1 MDATALRELQKPLK
15 DQYKDQPEAAL
26 APLHA
31 VGTFT
36 DGDITCTVDSWAGPV
51 TAGLHPTTGG
61 DGSEACSGDMLLQAL
76 VACAGVTFRSVA
88 TAMSL
93 DIRDAQVRAHGA
105 FDARGT
111 LGIDRDV
118 PVGMTDISLTF
129 TFDTDADDAKVAK
142 LLELTERYC
151 VVARTLAGSAP
162 VAIRRG

>member
-15 DQYKDQPEAAL
+15 DSYKEQPEAAL

-36 DGDITCTVDSWAGPV
+36 DGDITCTVDSWAGPI

-93 DIRDAQVRAHGA
+93 DIRNAQVRADGA

-162 VAIRRG
+162 VAVKRG

>member
-15 DQYKDQPEAAL
+15 DKYKEQPEAAL

-36 DGDITCTVDSWAGPV
+36 DGDITCTVDTWAGPI

-93 DIRDAQVRAHGA
+93 DIRNAQVRAEGA

-118 PVGMTDISLTF
+118 PVGMTDIALTF
-129 TFDTDADDAKVAK
+129 TFDTDAEDSKVAK